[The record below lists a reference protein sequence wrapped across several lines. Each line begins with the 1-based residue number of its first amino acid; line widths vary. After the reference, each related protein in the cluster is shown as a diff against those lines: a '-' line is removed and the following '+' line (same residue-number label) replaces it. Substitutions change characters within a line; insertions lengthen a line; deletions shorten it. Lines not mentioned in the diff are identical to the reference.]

1 MRTTTLLACWTPALA
16 AATLLEDLTPKVFDT
31 MLAVRGSLLVSFTS
45 KTLEPVIPFNNVFA
59 EAADYS
65 ETLFVTINCDIET
78 ALCNK
83 YDINAYPTIRIFD
96 RKYAEMHMS
105 RYRGPKTSKA
115 LLSLVKRREL
125 PALSHLQKA
134 SDMDFRR
141 VDPFVLVAFLAP
153 DDASHLATFEAL
165 AQKHYFDFAFG
176 YTTNT
181 AFAEKEG
188 VYPPSIIAYRNED
201 RDNVILG
208 GAFTYKDAENF
219 LAATKT
225 SRVIKD
231 FREKD
236 VDIFMQR
243 DKLTVYI
250 FTRVPDEVT
259 KIRRELIP
267 VAKKYERFVTFAVV
281 DVGRYAEMPQNFGIE
296 MKEDEAVVV
305 HAPGND
311 NLFFYKQ
318 GDLIKEK
325 CIENM
330 LLAILEGRAS
340 QGEVFGSVVNDAEE
354 RHDEL

>member
-1 MRTTTLLACWTPALA
+1 MK
-16 AATLLEDLTPKVFDT
+16 DLTPEVFDT
-31 MLAVRGSLLVSFTS
+31 MLTVRGTLLVSFTS
-45 KTLEPVIPFNNVFA
+45 RTLEPVLPFNNVFA
-59 EAADYS
+59 EAAEHS

-78 ALCNK
+78 ALCSK

-96 RKYAEMHMS
+96 RKQTEMQMS

-125 PALSHLQKA
+125 PVLSHLQAA
-134 SDMDFRR
+134 SDMSFRR

-153 DDASHLATFEAL
+153 DDATHLATFEAL
-165 AQKHYFDFAFG
+165 ARKHHFDFAFG

-181 AFAEKEG
+181 TFAQKED
-188 VYPPSIIAYRNED
+188 VYPPSVIAYRNED

-208 GAFTYKDAENF
+208 GAFTFKDAENF
-219 LAATKT
+219 LVATKT
-225 SRVIKD
+225 RRFIKD

-236 VDIFMQR
+236 VETFMQR

-296 MKEDEAVVV
+296 MKGDEAVVV

-318 GDLIKEK
+318 GDAIKEK

-330 LLAILEGRAS
+330 VLSILEGRAS
-340 QGEVFGSVVNDAEE
+340 EGDVFGSVVHDAEVEAEGEE